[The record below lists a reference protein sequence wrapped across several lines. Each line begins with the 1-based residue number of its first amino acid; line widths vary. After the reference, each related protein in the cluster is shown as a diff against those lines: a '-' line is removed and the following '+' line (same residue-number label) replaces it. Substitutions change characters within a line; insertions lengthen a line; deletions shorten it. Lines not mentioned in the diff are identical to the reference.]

1 MDTCVKDGR
10 ALYDAVW
17 NKADGAEVSRI
28 LDANPTLI
36 NAVIDEEWQAGVLHC
51 AIEKGLSQIVKQLL
65 ERENIDVNMR
75 NINSC
80 TPLYYSCSF
89 GHADL
94 AELLL
99 KSKARTDLCR
109 KVTSSIVSV
118 RANERKRE
126 RTRERTRERAR

>member
-1 MDTCVKDGR
+1 MDAEDGR

-36 NAVIDEEWQAGVLHC
+36 NAVIDEEWEAGVLHC
-51 AIEKGLSQIVKQLL
+51 AIEKGLSQIVQQLL
-65 ERENIDVNMR
+65 QRENIDVNMR

-80 TPLYYSCSF
+80 TPLFYSCSF

-94 AELLL
+94 TELLI
-99 KSKARTDLCR
+99 KRKAEPDH
-109 KVTSSIVSV
+109 
-118 RANERKRE
+118 ANEVTKIISPPLQLSNSCM
-126 RTRERTRERAR
+126 TCCFYMAL

>member
-1 MDTCVKDGR
+1 MDAEDGR

-28 LDANPTLI
+28 LDANPELI

-51 AIEKGLSQIVKQLL
+51 AIEKGLSQIVQQLL
-65 ERENIDVNMR
+65 QRENIDVNMR

-89 GHADL
+89 GHPDL
-94 AELLL
+94 AELLI
-99 KSKARTDLCR
+99 KSKARIDLCR
-109 KVTSSIVSV
+109 KVKQSRSSIVSV
-118 RANERKRE
+118 RANEREKKR
-126 RTRERTRERAR
+126 

>member
-1 MDTCVKDGR
+1 MDTCAKDGR

-28 LDANPTLI
+28 LDANPELI
-36 NAVIDEEWQAGVLHC
+36 NALIDDEWQNGVLHC
-51 AIEKGLSQIVKQLL
+51 AIKKGLSHVVKQLL
-65 ERENIDVNMR
+65 QRENIDVNMR

-99 KSKARTDLCR
+99 KSKARTDICR
-109 KVTSSIVSV
+109 KVKQSRSSIVSV
-118 RANERKRE
+118 CVCVCVCV
-126 RTRERTRERAR
+126 